1 MHGDG
6 RSEFGLLATLQRE
19 DWSESGLPATLDR
32 VRSVRFAVDVTACW
46 RPQRVG
52 MLTVAVELARALVER
67 RGDDEMVLLCSRE
80 RPASLEG
87 LPAQAVLAPYRHEV
101 ALKTRWLPRVE
112 TELDLDAILYPYW
125 PSPRWRRAGAPPA
138 VIFVHDLAFR
148 LRPAEVPWQ
157 QRLYF
162 AATLEPALREAA
174 GVLVPSEATRKDL
187 LDAYRIPGLENR
199 ITVVAEGVPHA
210 ADPGPLPEGLEP
222 GFILAVGT
230 VEPRKNYPRLL
241 EAYRRLRRSAVPIVV
256 SQHAGVPP
264 LVIAGRPGWAYGDTL
279 ARIQSEPGVRYL
291 GHVSESTLTALY
303 ESASVLALPSLYEG
317 FGLPLL
323 EAMSNGLPAV
333 IGKVGALPE
342 LAGEAAIAVDPEDVG
357 AIAEALERLLADE
370 KLRRKL
376 GEEGRRRAAGLT
388 WDSAGEKSLRVLR
401 SVARRPQARVVGSR
415 E

>member
-1 MHGDG
+1 
-6 RSEFGLLATLQRE
+6 
-19 DWSESGLPATLDR
+19 
-32 VRSVRFAVDVTACW
+32 
-46 RPQRVG
+46 

-67 RGDDEMVLLCSRE
+67 RGGDEIVLLCSRE

-87 LPAQAVLAPYRHEV
+87 LPAQAVLAPYRHEL
-101 ALKTRWLPRVE
+101 ALKTRWLPKVE

-138 VIFVHDLAFR
+138 VVFVHDLAFR

-162 AATLEPALREAA
+162 ASVLRPALRDAA
-174 GVLVPSEATRKDL
+174 AVLVPSEATRKDL
-187 LDAYRIPGLENR
+187 LDAYRIPGLEDR
-199 ITVVAEGVPHA
+199 ITIVPEGVPHA
-210 ADPGPLPEGLEP
+210 ADPGPLPEGLQP

-241 EAYRRLRRSAVPIVV
+241 EAYRRLRTAAVPMVV
-256 SQHAGVPP
+256 SRHAGVPP
-264 LVIAGRPGWAYGDTL
+264 LVIAGRAGWAYGDTL
-279 ARIQSEPGVRYL
+279 NRIQAEPGVRYL

-317 FGLPLL
+317 FGLPVL
-323 EAMSNGLPAV
+323 EAMSNGVPAV
-333 IGKVGALPE
+333 IGNVGALPE

-357 AIAEALERLLADE
+357 AIASALEKLLADDG
-370 KLRRKL
+370 LRRRL
-376 GEEGRRRAAGLT
+376 GEEGRRRAANLT
-388 WDSAGEKSLRVLR
+388 WDRAGELTLGVLR
-401 SVARRPQARVVGSR
+401 SVAGRSQARVVGSP